1 MTVTGLT
8 KTDTETTTEL
18 GPKVVSA
25 LNKSG
30 VNVKLDDLSAF
41 HRNQQQ
47 DKTVTLRDGTSKKI
61 PPSITVKFKSVNQK
75 DDIVRNFKNYDYSIK
90 KPANVQIFH
99 SLSPHY
105 AGLRKK
111 ILEYY
116 KSGDAGSKTI
126 KWVRYLSPSA
136 GLAVKLNSD
145 EFVKNIHVFE
155 DFMNFALGPNPR
167 L

>member
-1 MTVTGLT
+1 MREMKALQQHQATRYHALVMNMQEVKRSSVQTEQYSRRDCLTVTGLS
-8 KTDTETTTEL
+8 KTDTETITEL
-18 GPKVVSA
+18 GPKVVST
-25 LNKSG
+25 LNKSS
-30 VNVKLDDLSAF
+30 VNVKLDYLSAF

-61 PPSITVKFKSVNQK
+61 PPSITVKLKSVNQK
-75 DDIVRNFKNYDYSIK
+75 DDIERNLKNYDYSTK

-116 KSGDAGSKTI
+116 KSGDAGSKT
-126 KWVRYLSPSA
+126 
-136 GLAVKLNSD
+136 VK
-145 EFVKNIHVFE
+145 
-155 DFMNFALGPNPR
+155 
-167 L
+167 

>member
-1 MTVTGLT
+1 M
-8 KTDTETTTEL
+8 
-18 GPKVVSA
+18 
-25 LNKSG
+25 
-30 VNVKLDDLSAF
+30 KLDDFSAF
-41 HRNQQQ
+41 LRNQQQ

-61 PPSITVKFKSVNQK
+61 LPSITVKFKPVNKK
-75 DDIVRNFKNYDYSIK
+75 DDVVRNFKNYDYSTK

-111 ILEYY
+111 IFEFY
-116 KSGDAGSKTI
+116 KSGDAGSKTV
-126 KWVRYLSPSA
+126 KWVRYLSLAA

-155 DFMNFALGPNPR
+155 DFMNFALGPNPTM
-167 L
+167 